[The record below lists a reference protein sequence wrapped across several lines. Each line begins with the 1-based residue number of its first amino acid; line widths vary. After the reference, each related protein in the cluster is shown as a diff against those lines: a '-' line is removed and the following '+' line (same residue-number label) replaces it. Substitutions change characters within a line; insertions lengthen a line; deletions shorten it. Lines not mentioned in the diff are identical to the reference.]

1 MTKKSCPSV
10 SRLSGHSLKV
20 PGQRITFPQT
30 EVKMRLI
37 EYNRESSSHGSEIFN
52 RNEIF
57 GLRVGI
63 GFAMLKGAG
72 DSDCHAPTS
81 RSSDTAEY
89 YSTA

>member
-10 SRLSGHSLKV
+10 SRFSDHSLKV

-37 EYNRESSSHGSEIFN
+37 EYNRESSSHGSEILN

-57 GLRVGI
+57 WLTCGNSFRNVEG
-63 GFAMLKGAG
+63 
-72 DSDCHAPTS
+72 C
-81 RSSDTAEY
+81 RR
-89 YSTA
+89 